1 MIQLIAEKTGW
12 SYHYI
17 LHRMSW
23 INIRMMLAD
32 APGYRYGGP
41 AGVSDP
47 ASADATDNDIQTL
60 ADTINGR

>member
-32 APGYRYGGP
+32 APGYRYDRTPGDG
-41 AGVSDP
+41 DP
-47 ASADATDNDIQTL
+47 SADATDNDLLTL
-60 ADTINGR
+60 ANTINGR

>member
-32 APGYRYGGP
+32 APGYRYDRTPGG
-41 AGVSDP
+41 GDP
-47 ASADATDNDIQTL
+47 SADATDNDLLTL
-60 ADTINGR
+60 ANTINGR

>member
-1 MIQLIAEKTGW
+1 MIAEKTGW

-32 APGYRYGGP
+32 APGYRYDSSPGNGSL
-41 AGVSDP
+41 AE
-47 ASADATDNDIQTL
+47 AEDNDLRTL
-60 ADTINGR
+60 ANTINGR